1 MGGPGVTPT
10 ARLKLP
16 TNVVYSLR
24 DSKITL
30 IFAPPFEER
39 REREMRG
46 TGLHAVTTYPTISRQ
61 DKVSDFYFNC
71 LCGTGHLLEG
81 VQRPHV
87 SDGQRRW

>member
-1 MGGPGVTPT
+1 
-10 ARLKLP
+10 
-16 TNVVYSLR
+16 
-24 DSKITL
+24 
-30 IFAPPFEER
+30 
-39 REREMRG
+39 MRG
-46 TGLHAVTTYPTISRQ
+46 TGLRAVTTYPTSSRQ

>member
-1 MGGPGVTPT
+1 ML
-10 ARLKLP
+10 A
-16 TNVVYSLR
+16 
-24 DSKITL
+24 
-30 IFAPPFEER
+30 
-39 REREMRG
+39 G
-46 TGLHAVTTYPTISRQ
+46 TGLRAVTTYPTISRQ

>member
-1 MGGPGVTPT
+1 MTNPTTRPPGSPPVGWREW
-10 ARLKLP
+10 AIRRL
-16 TNVVYSLR
+16 
-24 DSKITL
+24 
-30 IFAPPFEER
+30 PFGHR
-39 REREMRG
+39 RQREMSG
-46 TGLHAVTTYPTISRQ
+46 TGLRAVTTYPTISRQ